1 MRPFDHS
8 GIKIII
14 PILQVLL
21 TNNGEIITKQCLI
34 SKSVSFITPKIKLAV
49 YVAILQEVAM
59 VKNLINIIISAVN
72 VNIKKVFLIP
82 LLIENYKQIH

>member
-21 TNNGEIITKQCLI
+21 TNNGENVTKQCLI
-34 SKSVSFITPKIKLAV
+34 LKSVSFIMPKIKLVV
-49 YVAILQEVAM
+49 YVAILHEVAM
-59 VKNLINIIISAVN
+59 VRNLINVIISAVN
-72 VNIKKVFLIP
+72 VSVKKVFLIL
-82 LLIENYKQIH
+82 LLIENYMQIH